1 MQQQAANGTPNFTPN
16 ARLKNLAAAVLQARQ
31 ARDNAQS
38 NLPAV
43 QPKWYQFIHRGRQRR
58 ARNEARRA
66 ENEYNRLQAQANQEF
81 GVAVAQG
88 ATIDFTDPNVLAQIA
103 NANIPGNNAPAQQI
117 HIETQAEAQQRQAN
131 QQQLQNIQNQQ
142 AQLLQQSLQ
151 QAQQAQVQQPQ
162 LHGRESKPTTEF
174 QKRIRVSPYIQ
185 AKLDEMY
192 KQGYKKSKQDI
203 KTNRQQQQQQQNN
216 QPQNNQPQN
225 NQPQNNQPNS
235 PTR

>member
-43 QPKWYQFIHRGRQRR
+43 QPKWYQFIQRGRQRR